1 MLTASL
7 SASAGVCAFTMLWR
21 SGLTGGPARW
31 DETADPD
38 SAAPGENGLN
48 PVFCVNRAVRNRGR
62 LLVRTLTFNI
72 LSIMFSGQQGRDLV
86 GNYGLC

>member
-1 MLTASL
+1 MLTVSL
-7 SASAGVCAFTMLWR
+7 SASAGVCAFTVLWR

-48 PVFCVNRAVRNRGR
+48 PVFCVSVSVSAA
-62 LLVRTLTFNI
+62 
-72 LSIMFSGQQGRDLV
+72 
-86 GNYGLC
+86 GLEDGC